1 MPLDVIEPMTASEY
15 GSMAAVSAASTPRAT
30 DSTPVGPDVLLVR
43 RRTRTPGIAP
53 PPSARAIS
61 TAARM
66 SLASPPARPS
76 GTTRCTV
83 RTGRT
88 RYSATGA
95 SLPPPHPATPR
106 PTSAVAAM
114 PMANTPS
121 RRRPRCC
128 RGWESVPG
136 SWSGEE
142 TIRGNNT
149 RSLHGHPGFPGTGP
163 DGLSH
168 VAQVIGPQSRAPR
181 SDHTAPRVGSPPHHV
196 YQTGLGHRGAGA
208 SLTTPMP
215 RRREGRGIG

>member
-30 DSTPVGPDVLLVR
+30 DSTPVGPEVLLVR

-76 GTTRCTV
+76 GTTKCTV

-95 SLPPPHPATPR
+95 SLAPPHPVAQR
-106 PTSAVAAM
+106 PTSAVATM

-121 RRRPRCC
+121 RRRHRWC

-149 RSLHGHPGFPGTGP
+149 RSSHGDLGVPCTGP
-163 DGLSH
+163 HGLSH
-168 VAQVIGPQSRAPR
+168 VAQVIGTRPCAPR
-181 SDHTAPRVGSPPHHV
+181 SDRTAPLVGAPHHHFS
-196 YQTGLGHRGAGA
+196 QTGLGHRGGA
-208 SLTTPMP
+208 PSLTPPMP
-215 RRREGRGIG
+215 RRREGRGID